1 MAHKTL
7 IDGIAYEISGGKC
20 KVNGAAYSIKNG
32 NTKVVGTWYEI
43 PFVNGILASEL
54 AVGSTVKLME
64 NGVATEY
71 LVVHSGRPS
80 TLYDA
85 SCDGLWLMRKD
96 VYSKLAWNSNYT
108 NKYANSS
115 IHSFLNGSF
124 LEIYDSITK
133 NAIKTAKI
141 PYCAGNSSTT
151 VYSGSNGL
159 SAKIF
164 LLSFYELGFTS
175 RSGNHP
181 VDGAKLSYFTS
192 GDSRDAYSK
201 RIAYYNGIATRYWTR
216 TSQSGTT
223 NNAVYVKEAY
233 SSFGSAS
240 TTAASTAYGV
250 RPALI
255 LPSNALFDPD
265 TMQLLGVA

>member
-1 MAHKTL
+1 MGKV
-7 IDGIAYEISGGKC
+7 IMSGIVPPLEYTAP
-20 KVNGAAYSIKNG
+20 IK
-32 NTKVVGTWYEI
+32 
-43 PFVNGILASEL
+43 GILASDL
-54 AVGSTVKLME
+54 AVGSVVKLME

-71 LVVHSGRPS
+71 LVVNQGKPS
-80 TLYDA
+80 TRYDA

-96 VYSKLAWNSNYT
+96 IYSELAWNSNYT
-108 NKYANSS
+108 NQYANSS
-115 IHSFLNGSF
+115 IHYFLNGSF

-141 PYCAGNSSTT
+141 PYCAGNNSTT

-175 RSGNHP
+175 STGNHP

-192 GDSRDAYSK
+192 GDSSAAHSK

-223 NNAVYVKEAY
+223 NKAVYVNKAY

-240 TTAASTAYGV
+240 TTTASTAYGV

-255 LPSNALFDPD
+255 LPSNALFDEE
-265 TMQLLGVA
+265 TLILKGVA